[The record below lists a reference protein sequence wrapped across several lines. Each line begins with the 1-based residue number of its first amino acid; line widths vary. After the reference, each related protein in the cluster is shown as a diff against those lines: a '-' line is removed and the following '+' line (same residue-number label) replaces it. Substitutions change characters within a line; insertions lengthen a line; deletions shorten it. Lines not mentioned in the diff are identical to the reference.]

1 MNRDGTDTR
10 VARARVE
17 TVGARADG
25 RREGEGARAR
35 GRIDRREPCR
45 ANDDFGPPLICASD
59 SNRARISPVK
69 HRLATTTDR
78 FNPRATQNAMRAP
91 ALLSST
97 LAMGVSASRR
107 VPSSAR
113 GRVVSS
119 SAGRSTAVGP
129 SADAA
134 SYRVFAFEDSYDIGA
149 MLRDA
154 KVRHGD
160 FQQNWTSE
168 NAVDALEAFGRVDV
182 LLLDFYLPPV
192 TGLRVL
198 QEVNEA
204 VLAGRIER
212 PRHVVGMS
220 SVGSCNAK
228 LIAEGADAGFVKW
241 DVGTWEGWARDEW

>member
-1 MNRDGTDTR
+1 
-10 VARARVE
+10 
-17 TVGARADG
+17 
-25 RREGEGARAR
+25 
-35 GRIDRREPCR
+35 
-45 ANDDFGPPLICASD
+45 
-59 SNRARISPVK
+59 
-69 HRLATTTDR
+69 
-78 FNPRATQNAMRAP
+78 MRAP

-182 LLLDFYLPPV
+182 LLLTYLPPV
-192 TGLRVL
+192 TGSRA

-204 VLAGRIER
+204 SSPVASGD
-212 PRHVVGMS
+212 PGTSSMS
-220 SVGSCNAK
+220 SVGSCTPN
-228 LIAEGADAGFVKW
+228 LAEGADAGFVKW
-241 DVGTWEGWARDEW
+241 DVGVGRWARRVARDATRDATRVK